1 MNINNQNKQLSFLD
15 QDDSIV
21 NPKECDTRTVQ
32 TLKIYID
39 GAARKNPGPAGAG
52 VCLKKGEEVVFEQG
66 FFLDDRTNNQAEYF
80 ALLISIFFID
90 QYAKKGDTV
99 LIYSDS
105 QLLVRQ
111 MLGIYLVRDPILK
124 KMKQIAQEML
134 IGYNSKFCHIY
145 REQNQQADLL
155 ANRGI
160 DKKTPLPKKFFDSMQ
175 RYGIL

>member
-1 MNINNQNKQLSFLD
+1 MIHNNKQLNFLEE
-15 QDDSIV
+15 DSSLV
-21 NPKECDTRTVQ
+21 NPQECDAKNLQ

-39 GAARKNPGPAGAG
+39 GAARKNPGPAGSG
-52 VCLKKGEEVVFEQG
+52 ICLKKDEETLFEQG
-66 FFLDDRTNNQAEYF
+66 FFLGNRTNNQAEYF
-80 ALLISIFFID
+80 ALLISVFFID
-90 QYAKKGDTV
+90 QYAKKGDVV

-111 MLGIYLVRDPILK
+111 MLGMYVVRDPILK

-134 IGYNSKFCHIY
+134 IGYDVKFCHIY

-160 DKKTPLPKKFFDSMQ
+160 DKKTPLPKKFLDIIQ
-175 RYGIL
+175 RHGIS